1 MGTMTL
7 VLGTPSN
14 GGKHGTRSFVTRETA
29 LPMPE
34 PLSVVSLVVSFAMR
48 KDAQCSSAAEM
59 EPKLSLQRTLGT
71 VSAPEERMT
80 SGHLVRADGLKT
92 LWAGFA

>member
-34 PLSVVSLVVSFAMR
+34 PLSVVSSVVSFAMR
-48 KDAQCSSAAEM
+48 KDAQCSSAAEI
-59 EPKLSLQRTLGT
+59 EPKLSLQRT
-71 VSAPEERMT
+71 VSAPDGRMT